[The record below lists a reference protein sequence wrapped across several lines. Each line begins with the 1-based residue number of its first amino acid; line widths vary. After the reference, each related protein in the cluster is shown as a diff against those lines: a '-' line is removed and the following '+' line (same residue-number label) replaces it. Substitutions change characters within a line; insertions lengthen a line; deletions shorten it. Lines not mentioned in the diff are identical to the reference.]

1 MDKGLMDK
9 VCSHAVAWV
18 FGLIIGIVA
27 TLTLGGCIKH
37 VVVPCPQYILI
48 MQVQSQN
55 QGQYQIEFDLPAGM
69 TNKYFQIQMEGE
81 TNFKYFF
88 GSNGNISQVGDF
100 PTNIMGKYLNSFW
113 NSNNSFKLKK

>member
-1 MDKGLMDK
+1 MKDWGSHVVTAVIGL
-9 VCSHAVAWV
+9 VVGISAVLV
-18 FGLIIGIVA
+18 
-27 TLTLGGCIKH
+27 LGGCIKYE
-37 VVVPCPQYILI
+37 VVPCPQYILI

-55 QGQYQIEFDLPAGM
+55 QGQYQIEFDIPYGM

-81 TNFKYFF
+81 TNFSYFF